1 MDQLKKW
8 KEEFHKEFALTNCVD
23 YSDAHG
29 FADHEVNLLW
39 LGFKAAKR
47 SQTVVELPNVE
58 HIIFD
63 TKLQEKGFSAAIEYV
78 GEILEER
85 GIQYRMKGE

>member
-29 FADHEVNLLW
+29 FVDHEVNLLW

-47 SQTVVELPNVE
+47 SQPVVELPMHDRNY
-58 HIIFD
+58 HTDAAFYIQ
-63 TKLQEKGFSAAIEYV
+63 KLRKSLADA
-78 GEILEER
+78 
-85 GIQYRMKGE
+85 GIQYRIKGE

>member
-29 FADHEVNLLW
+29 FADNEVNLLW
-39 LGFKAAKR
+39 RGFKAAMR
-47 SQTVVELPNVE
+47 SQPVVELPMPARKDHTDVAFY
-58 HIIFD
+58 IQ
-63 TKLQEKGFSAAIEYV
+63 KLRESLAAA
-78 GEILEER
+78 